1 MQYRRIILES
11 FSKRSRPPLQHMLIF
26 LVYIAFFS
34 LCMIYFFYSWPETLD
49 CTLSNT
55 KFLTLPPNLVF
66 QNSLHRQF
74 IHIKYVVSRWS
85 SGNRRRATSAREVI
99 EVAGSNHAIGVILN
113 LAWGP
118 SNFSPRNFH
127 FCFCCF
133 SLLFLLI
140 IIIFILFFLFPL
152 FLFQSL
158 RTKQPTEHKLYLEG
172 NQSLRT
178 GSNSQTGLGAEELLP
193 AKFSFL
199 LLLFFSSFSPYYH
212 HFHLIFSFS
221 LIFVSEQFSF
231 SGHFVNC

>member
-1 MQYRRIILES
+1 
-11 FSKRSRPPLQHMLIF
+11 
-26 LVYIAFFS
+26 
-34 LCMIYFFYSWPETLD
+34 MIYFFYSWPETLD

-118 SNFSPRNFH
+118 NNFSPSMIWSLRTRSNSQTGLGAEELLPAKLH

-140 IIIFILFFLFPL
+140 IIIFILFFPFPL
-152 FLFQSL
+152 FLFQSSFL
-158 RTKQPTEHKLYLEG
+158 FRAT
-172 NQSLRT
+172 
-178 GSNSQTGLGAEELLP
+178 LLTVSYILNP
-193 AKFSFL
+193 VMFFL
-199 LLLFFSSFSPYYH
+199 LLRSRCQRLFFLKIEMVLFGFNRFMYFFFASFPPFMFLMYYPFQALH
-212 HFHLIFSFS
+212 PSIANAS
-221 LIFVSEQFSF
+221 
-231 SGHFVNC
+231 